1 MVGLQTVPAHV
12 RALLLED
19 VHPLTVTRLKEAGF
33 DVRLHRGGLDPSELT
48 QALEGVHVLGI
59 RSKTSITAEVIEQAA
74 DLMVIGA
81 FCIGT
86 NQIDLNAAMRRSIP
100 VFNAPF
106 SNTRSV
112 AELVVA
118 DIIMLFRRLFDKIH
132 DAHEGQWSKSTAG
145 SIEVRGKTIG
155 IVGYGHIGRQV
166 SVLAEALGM
175 RVVYYDVAD
184 KLSMGNAVRAVDLR
198 DLLEQAD
205 IVTLHVPATAET
217 EGMIGAEQMRWMRR
231 GTYLINTSRGSVV
244 DLNALR
250 DALDSGHI
258 AGAAVDVFPEEPKSG
273 EDPFSS
279 PLQGLPNVVLTPHI
293 GGATEEAQRNIG
305 IEVAGKVVRYVL
317 NGSTEG
323 AVNYPNVVLPELRGR
338 HRIMHTH
345 KNVPGVLQQVN
356 AIFAQAGINISAQH
370 MRTHLDVG
378 YLIAD
383 VDAPAPQALLERI
396 AALPET
402 IAIRAI
408 A

>member
-1 MVGLQTVPAHV
+1 MVGLHTIPAQV

-19 VHPLTVTRLKEAGF
+19 VHPLAVTRLREAGF
-33 DVRLHRGGLDPSELT
+33 EVRLHRGGLDQTELAK
-48 QALEGVHVLGI
+48 ALEGVHVLGI
-59 RSKTSITAEVIEQAA
+59 RSKTNVTAETLDQAP
-74 DLMVIGA
+74 DLMVVGA

-86 NQIDLNAAMRRSIP
+86 NQIDLDAAMRRSVP

-112 AELVVA
+112 AELVLA

-132 DAHEGQWSKSTAG
+132 DAHQGQWNKSTAG
-145 SIEVRGKTIG
+145 SIEVRGKTLG

-175 RVVYYDVAD
+175 RVVYFDIAD

-205 IVTLHVPATAET
+205 IVTLHVPATPET
-217 EGMIGAEQMRWMRR
+217 EGMIGDEQIAWMRR

-244 DLNALR
+244 DLHALR
-250 DALDSGHI
+250 GALDSGHI

-305 IEVAGKVVRYVL
+305 IEVAGKLVRYVL
-317 NGSTEG
+317 NGSSEG
-323 AVNYPNVVLPELRGR
+323 AVNFPNVVLPEIRGR
-338 HRIMHTH
+338 HRILHAH
-345 KNVPGVLQQVN
+345 RNVPGVLQQVN
-356 AIFAQAGINISAQH
+356 AMFAQAGINISAQH
-370 MRTHLDVG
+370 MRSHLDVG

-383 VDAPAPQALLERI
+383 VDAPVPRGLLERI
-396 AALPET
+396 AGLPET
-402 IAIRAI
+402 IAIRALS
-408 A
+408 

>member
-1 MVGLQTVPAHV
+1 MVGLHTIPAHV

-19 VHPLTVTRLKEAGF
+19 VHPLAVTRLREAGF
-33 DVRLHRGGLDPSELT
+33 EVRLHRGGLDPTELAK
-48 QALEGVHVLGI
+48 ALEGVHVLGI
-59 RSKTSITAEVIEQAA
+59 RSKTNVTAETLEGAP
-74 DLMVIGA
+74 DLMVVGA

-86 NQIDLNAAMRRSIP
+86 NQIDLDAAMRRSVP

-112 AELVVA
+112 AELVLA

-132 DAHEGQWSKSTAG
+132 DAHEGQWNKSTAG
-145 SIEVRGKTIG
+145 SIEVRGKTLG

-175 RVVYYDVAD
+175 RVIYFDIAD

-205 IVTLHVPATAET
+205 IVTLHVPATPET
-217 EGMIGAEQMRWMRR
+217 EGMIGADEISWMRR

-244 DLNALR
+244 DLHALR
-250 DALDSGHI
+250 GALDSGHI

-273 EDPFSS
+273 KDPFSS

-305 IEVAGKVVRYVL
+305 IEVAGKLVRYVL
-317 NGSTEG
+317 NGSSEG
-323 AVNYPNVVLPELRGR
+323 AVNFPNVVLPEIRGR
-338 HRIMHTH
+338 HRILHAH

-356 AIFAQAGINISAQH
+356 AIFAQAGLNISAQH
-370 MRTHLDVG
+370 MRSHLDVG

-383 VDAPAPQALLERI
+383 VDGPVPRELLEHI
-396 AALPET
+396 AGLPET
-402 IAIRAI
+402 IAIRALS
-408 A
+408 